1 MENTIYNNPYGFIYI
16 TTNLINGKKY
26 LGQRKFYRNWQEYL
40 GSGKS
45 LLYAIRK
52 YGKENFVRNI
62 VCICNSLAELNQAE
76 HDISVFLNVV
86 ESSDWYNLKYG
97 GDSMEGYS
105 PPPEVREKISRANK
119 GKPAPNKGIPMSE
132 EAKRKQREVQSGE
145 KSAWYGRKHTEET
158 KQKIRNKKIGT
169 QASQE
174 TKNKM
179 SQQRQGKNNYDAKQ
193 IVQLTMDGEFIR
205 DWEYLRQAAKELNI
219 SESGICQCCRK
230 QRRFANG
237 YRWMYATEYYQDV
250 NVNN

>member
-1 MENTIYNNPYGFIYI
+1 MESTTYNNPYGFIYI
-16 TTNLINGKKY
+16 TTNMINGKKY

-45 LLYAIRK
+45 LVYAIQK

-62 VCICNSLAELNQAE
+62 VCICNSLEELNQAE

-86 ESSDWYNLKYG
+86 KSEDWYNLKYG

-105 PPPEVREKISRANK
+105 PPQEVREKISKANK

-132 EAKRKQREVQSGE
+132 EAKRKQREAQSGE
-145 KSAWYGRKHTEET
+145 KSSWYGRKHTEEA
-158 KQKIRNKKIGT
+158 KQKIRNKKIGM

-179 SQQRQGKNNYDAKQ
+179 SQQRQGKNNYDAKP

-237 YRWMYATEYYQDV
+237 YRWIYAKEYYQ
-250 NVNN
+250 NN

>member
-1 MENTIYNNPYGFIYI
+1 MESTTYNNPYGFIYI
-16 TTNLINGKKY
+16 TTNMINGKKY

-45 LLYAIRK
+45 LLYAIQK

-62 VCICNSLAELNQAE
+62 VCICNSLEELNQAE

-86 ESSDWYNLKYG
+86 KSEDWYNLKYG

-105 PPPEVREKISRANK
+105 PPPEVREKISKANK

-132 EAKRKQREVQSGE
+132 ETKRKQREAQSGE
-145 KSAWYGRKHTEET
+145 RSSWYGRKHTEET

-179 SQQRQGKNNYDAKQ
+179 SQQRQGKNNYDVKP

-230 QRRFANG
+230 QQRFAKG

-250 NVNN
+250 NTNN